1 MTSEELIYLIEN
13 KATERNIRAV
23 AENLLEAINDW
34 PIVNL
39 KEPNELISELKKEIN
54 NRLTFEN
61 INGYLKTL
69 SPEKDSWKMES
80 LSSILEIFHIERHEN
95 VDVEIELEKLLE
107 RIMKL

>member
-69 SPEKDSWKMES
+69 SPEKDLWKMEL